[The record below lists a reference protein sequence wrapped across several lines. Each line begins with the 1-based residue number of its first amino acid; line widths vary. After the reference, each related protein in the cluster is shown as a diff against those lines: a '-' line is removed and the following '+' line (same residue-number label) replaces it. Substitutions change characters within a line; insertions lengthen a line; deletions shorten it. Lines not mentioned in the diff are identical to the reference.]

1 MRGTVTTR
9 QLKLLLDFMEQHRE
23 LALGRVRGKEGN
35 AATQRLWRK
44 LSIILNAAEPNG
56 SDRTPLAWR
65 TYFKQYKSRVRN
77 KYHSSKQGVNSDK
90 INITPLE
97 QKLIAIVGESTL
109 TQPARDSSIF
119 TYDDA
124 DNGVVTDGE
133 ENGIFEQKI
142 KKDLDSDEEEE
153 VPQEQSE
160 ESDANEQTENTER
173 PAKRRRRND
182 HSPSPQDI
190 ILLYH
195 RFTKSVT
202 KEKKWQKKSLS
213 IYSNFS
219 KHRVQDVGQRLA
231 CIEMARLEV
240 EKEQLIAINRQAD
253 ATNRQAAA
261 LERLAALI
269 SRAVDVYA
277 ASALRSN
284 ADTSSDSRAYR
295 D

>member
-109 TQPARDSSIF
+109 TQPARDTSIF
-119 TYDDA
+119 TYDDT
-124 DNGVVTDGE
+124 DNGVATDGE
-133 ENGIFEQKI
+133 ENGILEQKI
-142 KKDLDSDEEEE
+142 KKDLDTDEEEE

-160 ESDANEQTENTER
+160 ESDTNEQMENTER
-173 PAKRRRRND
+173 PAKRRRCND
-182 HSPSPQDI
+182 HSPSPQAN
-190 ILLYH
+190 
-195 RFTKSVT
+195 T
-202 KEKKWQKKSLS
+202 
-213 IYSNFS
+213 
-219 KHRVQDVGQRLA
+219 RVQDVGQRLA
-231 CIEMARLEV
+231 GIEMARLEV

-284 ADTSSDSRAYR
+284 PNTSSDRDYR